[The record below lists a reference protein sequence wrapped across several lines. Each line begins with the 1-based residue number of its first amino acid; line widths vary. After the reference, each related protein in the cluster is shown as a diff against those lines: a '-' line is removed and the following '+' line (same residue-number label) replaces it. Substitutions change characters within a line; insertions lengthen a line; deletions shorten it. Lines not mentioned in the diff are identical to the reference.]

1 MKLEACEEKASLRVH
16 PLVVCL
22 QRFGVGV
29 NKRQRQEDD
38 GEWEERLLLA
48 MAFSVGESV
57 ANSA

>member
-16 PLVVCL
+16 HWLFA